1 VQELKEK
8 VKIEIKPPTVVTLTA
23 EDMLEEAVA
32 EVLQEVFG
40 RIAKEALIKMMA
52 DLSQHPE
59 RIALRDPKIINFCLL
74 GLFGNGG
81 KVLERMILLKLNE
94 NGFVEIDP
102 YGDFLEELEKIG
114 LGRR

>member
-1 VQELKEK
+1 MQKMEEK
-8 VKIEIKPPTVVTLTA
+8 LKIENKPPTAILTA
-23 EDMLEEAVA
+23 EDIFEETVA

-40 RIAKEALIKMMA
+40 RIAKEALIRMMA
-52 DLSQHPE
+52 DLSQRPE
-59 RIALRDPKIINFCLL
+59 RTVLRDPKIINFCLL
-74 GLFGNGG
+74 GLFGSGA

-114 LGRR
+114 LVRG